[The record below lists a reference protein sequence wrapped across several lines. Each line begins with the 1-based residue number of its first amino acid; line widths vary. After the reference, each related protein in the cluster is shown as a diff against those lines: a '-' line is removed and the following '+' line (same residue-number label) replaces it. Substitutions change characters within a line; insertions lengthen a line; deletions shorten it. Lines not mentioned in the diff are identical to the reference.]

1 MASSKTRQRKLERD
15 RYERK
20 LARRAQQQRR
30 RRRVRSGLGAAAIAA
45 LLGVGTA
52 WQMGVFEPA
61 PPERPLADRC
71 FWQEHEGE
79 HLVDVG
85 TPDPNPPTEGF
96 RRVTLDLDAGDAGSG
111 EVEIA
116 VNVAGDP
123 CGTATVEYLAAEGFY
138 DGTTCHELTAEG
150 ALRCG
155 DPSGTGEGGPA
166 YIFYGQNLP
175 VPPPDPTPT
184 PTPGPTGTPG
194 PTAAPTESPEAP
206 ETAAPEDTAD
216 PLYPA
221 GTVVFADVAG
231 ANNSQ
236 FMIFYEDYDPEGPV
250 WPILGT
256 VTSGLDL
263 VAAIGEAGT
272 DGDPPGPPA
281 QEVQLRSVTVTDPA
295 AEGGGA
301 EDS

>member
-166 YIFYGQNLP
+166 YLFYGQNLP
-175 VPPPDPTPT
+175 VPPAEPTPE
-184 PTPGPTGTPG
+184 PTGSPG
-194 PTAAPTESPEAP
+194 ATAAPTGSPQP
-206 ETAAPEDTAD
+206 ETDETDAPEDAAE

-236 FMIFYEDYDPEGPV
+236 FMIFYEDYDPDGPV

-256 VTSGLDL
+256 VTKGLEL

-272 DGDPPGPPA
+272 DGDLPGPPVE
-281 QEVQLRSVTVTDPA
+281 EVQLRSLTVVNPA
-295 AEGGGA
+295 AGGA